1 MGVSHCLCWWLVV
14 PGNQRTI
21 WRFPPFLKVTSLQ
34 IRCYSIS
41 LPALF
46 FHSILPM
53 GLPMCAF
60 FFRCLILTQKIA
72 GFNSFARWLR
82 KEQLTVSV
90 KCLCQNPK
98 QPLPMSIN
106 SRSDLLTEVFK
117 VGWRNPQSGC
127 RRKIHSM
134 PLLSEWD
141 HTWGRCR
148 RVCMSMREYYLG
160 SPEYYSGLV

>member
-1 MGVSHCLCWWLVV
+1 MVYAWGFLTGPVDGWWYQETKE
-14 PGNQRTI
+14 PFGD
-21 WRFPPFLKVTSLQ
+21 FPLFLKVTSLQ

-46 FHSILPM
+46 FHSIFPM
-53 GLPMCAF
+53 GLPMCTF

-72 GFNSFARWLR
+72 SFNSFARWLR

-106 SRSDLLTEVFK
+106 SRSNLLTEVFK
-117 VGWRNPQSGC
+117 VG
-127 RRKIHSM
+127 
-134 PLLSEWD
+134 
-141 HTWGRCR
+141 
-148 RVCMSMREYYLG
+148 
-160 SPEYYSGLV
+160 